1 MVVVKSR
8 ALTPGQRF
16 LTRVKSSVS
25 RVNDP
30 KRGLV
35 KIKNRTNGHN
45 CYGRITM
52 RRRGGG
58 HKRFLRSVDFRHGK
72 KEVQAVV
79 ERIEYDPNRSANI
92 ALVKYFDGEK
102 RYVLATEKMSEGSK
116 VFSSKNAQAEYH
128 DGMSLPLSLIPQGL
142 FVNCVEFEPDG
153 GGRFARSAGAA
164 AQLLAVEGDK
174 ATLKMPSG
182 EIRCVNSN
190 CKATIGRVGNSEVGK
205 RSLGKAGRNRWLGR
219 RPRVRGV
226 AMNPVDHPMGG
237 GHGKTAGGGH
247 PVSPWGQLSKGKLTR
262 KRSKRSNF
270 AIITTCKGRKLNRS

>member
-1 MVVVKSR
+1 M
-8 ALTPGQRF
+8 
-16 LTRVKSSVS
+16 
-25 RVNDP
+25 
-30 KRGLV
+30 
-35 KIKNRTNGHN
+35 
-45 CYGRITM
+45 GR
-52 RRRGGG
+52 
-58 HKRFLRSVDFRHGK
+58 KRFRLLSNHRQSLYFRH
-72 KEVQAVV
+72 
-79 ERIEYDPNRSANI
+79 
-92 ALVKYFDGEK
+92 
-102 RYVLATEKMSEGSK
+102 RYQ
-116 VFSSKNAQAEYH
+116 NAQAEYH

-142 FVNCVEFEPDG
+142 FVSCVEFEPDG

-164 AQLLAVEGDK
+164 AQLLAIEGDK

>member
-35 KIKNRTNGHN
+35 EIKDRTNGHN

-79 ERIEYDPNRSANI
+79 ES
-92 ALVKYFDGEK
+92 
-102 RYVLATEKMSEGSK
+102 
-116 VFSSKNAQAEYH
+116 
-128 DGMSLPLSLIPQGL
+128 
-142 FVNCVEFEPDG
+142 
-153 GGRFARSAGAA
+153 
-164 AQLLAVEGDK
+164 
-174 ATLKMPSG
+174 
-182 EIRCVNSN
+182 
-190 CKATIGRVGNSEVGK
+190 
-205 RSLGKAGRNRWLGR
+205 
-219 RPRVRGV
+219 
-226 AMNPVDHPMGG
+226 
-237 GHGKTAGGGH
+237 
-247 PVSPWGQLSKGKLTR
+247 
-262 KRSKRSNF
+262 
-270 AIITTCKGRKLNRS
+270 